1 MYTVQK
7 IEVILTVPSIEETAA
22 WYERLGWRAHMDTF
36 DEDEH
41 CLFGSVTRDVTKDVE
56 QGEELSTVINL
67 SRFAG
72 DPGDYNNDHVN
83 FTVFMAVDD
92 VDAIYTTAIENG
104 IYTGPAPQT
113 QLWGG
118 KTLSIQDLNR
128 FRLTFYQQVETPILE
143 EVRQHFEKAQ
153 TD

>member
-22 WYERLGWRAHMDTF
+22 WYKRLGWRAHMDTF
-36 DEDEH
+36 NKNGH
-41 CLFGSVTRDVTKDVE
+41 CLFGSVTRDIAKDVE

-72 DPGDYNNDHVN
+72 DPVDYNDDHSN
-83 FTVFMAVDD
+83 FTTFIAVDD
-92 VDAIYTTAIENG
+92 VDAVYATAIANG
-104 IYTGPAPQT
+104 IYTGPAPET

-118 KTLSIQDLNR
+118 KTLSIQDLNG
-128 FRLTFYQQVETPILE
+128 FHLTFYQQMETPTLD
-143 EVRQHFEKAQ
+143 EVRQRYEQAQ